1 MEMENPLALF
11 MYALRAP
18 ETRRQWPRRLK
29 TFLDFLEMGGVSS
42 LEEQARLF
50 IVKARQLPH
59 WAQDNLI
66 RFMNVQRDRARRAE
80 ISESTI
86 PNYYKAAKLF
96 CEMNDVVLNWKKI
109 LCGLPRA
116 NQSANDRAPTIEEIQ
131 MSVEFPDR
139 RIKPI
144 IYTMASSGI
153 RIGAWE
159 YLRWKHQGFKFIN
172 YEER

>member
-1 MEMENPLALF
+1 
-11 MYALRAP
+11 
-18 ETRRQWPRRLK
+18 
-29 TFLDFLEMGGVSS
+29 
-42 LEEQARLF
+42 
-50 IVKARQLPH
+50 
-59 WAQDNLI
+59 
-66 RFMNVQRDRARRAE
+66 MNVQRERAKCGE

-116 NQSANDRAPTIEEIQ
+116 KQSANDRAPTIEEIQ
-131 MSVEFPDR
+131 MLVEFPDR

-144 IYTMASSGI
+144 IFTMASSGI

-159 YLRWKHQGFKFIN
+159 YLRWKHVEPIRNNQGEAIAARLIVYSGEREQYYCFILQ
-172 YEER
+172 RPTVR